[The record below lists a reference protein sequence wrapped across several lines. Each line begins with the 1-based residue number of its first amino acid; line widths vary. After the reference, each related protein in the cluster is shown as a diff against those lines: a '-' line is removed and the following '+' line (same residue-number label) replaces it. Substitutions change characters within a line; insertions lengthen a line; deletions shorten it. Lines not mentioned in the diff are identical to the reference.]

1 MTLTPAGAIA
11 PVLRSTGSH
20 SGTHPATHTQTHTRP
35 KTTTNS
41 QQPTA
46 NKQQGAQ
53 LMCGFGFMAYGFDCC
68 HRSIDFSLMPSI
80 GKPKTEIKVKCKALK
95 TAELKR
101 QNKQF
106 VEQ

>member
-1 MTLTPAGAIA
+1 MALTPTGAGA
-11 PVLRSTGSH
+11 PVLRSC
-20 SGTHPATHTQTHTRP
+20 GTHSATHTHDL
-35 KTTTNS
+35 K

-46 NKQQGAQ
+46 NMQQGAQ